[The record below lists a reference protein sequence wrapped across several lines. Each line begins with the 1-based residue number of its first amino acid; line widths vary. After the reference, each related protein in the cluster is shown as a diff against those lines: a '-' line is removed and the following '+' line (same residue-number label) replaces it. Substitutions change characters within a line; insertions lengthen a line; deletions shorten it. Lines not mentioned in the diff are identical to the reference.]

1 LGLLVW
7 LVDTLFTIVTWA
19 IIIRVIISWIR
30 PNNMNP
36 NWRKI
41 LTYIYKITEPILGPI
56 RRILP
61 TGSIGIDFSPFIA
74 IIALQIVRNFLIRLL
89 HNLMYGI

>member
-1 LGLLVW
+1 MGLLIW
-7 LVDTLFTIVTWA
+7 LVDTLFTIVNWA
-19 IIIRVIISWIR
+19 IIIRVIISWLK

-61 TGSIGIDFSPFIA
+61 TGNIGIDFSPFVA
-74 IIALQIVRNFLIRLL
+74 IIALQIVRNFVIRLL
-89 HNLMYGI
+89 QSLMYGI